1 MTLNGSNAEG
11 GFNVETLSAS
21 SAAGTVYRIVC
32 PRMRDLASMDIQAL
46 GSMLATLIEA
56 VDRGATSNATMTSNA
71 TIVLDVLDCNIV
83 PLYVD
88 FAIEYLLERQVRT
101 GVIVVCDGSTS
112 HDDDSTLPKALRVN
126 LSAANRQGSLWN
138 PLRQRWAPAR
148 LDMDDEVLRPIQN

>member
-1 MTLNGSNAEG
+1 MTLNGSSAEG
-11 GFNVETLSAS
+11 GFNVETLSAP
-21 SAAGTVYRIVC
+21 SAAGAVYRIAC

-46 GSMLATLIEA
+46 GGMLATLIEA
-56 VDRGATSNATMTSNA
+56 VDRGATSSA

-88 FAIEYLLERQVRT
+88 FAIGYLLERQVRT
-101 GVIVVCDGSTS
+101 GVIVVCDDSTS

-138 PLRQRWAPAR
+138 PLHQRWVPAR
-148 LDMDDEVLRPIQN
+148 LGMDDGALDLAGTRPGWT